1 MANYKENQRLHGKES
16 GVRKMWDTQKLRKH
30 AKEIAKQ
37 CEEKGYT
44 VEEAEMLVHILKD
57 EVSQCRKVPS
67 ERRFKT
73 LAN

>member
-1 MANYKENQRLHGKES
+1 
-16 GVRKMWDTQKLRKH
+16 MWDTQKLRKH

-57 EVSQCRKVPS
+57 EVSQCRKAPS